1 MGEGSSRNE
10 PSIYGRLV
18 LLTATSDYRKA
29 WRILRTDCH
38 LTHHQVR
45 AIFSEHYGG
54 LALHSNLIHT
64 ELKKDEQE
72 WAEAAEA
79 FALMLNDPSHIKFAD
94 RLKDAIW
101 GSFSEPQMCLTLVR
115 RIDKTVRSWNGWGE
129 KERNFI
135 RSKVIRR
142 LTNHEK
148 RTGLEAYRERLLA
161 TYLTIRG
168 VVI

>member
-10 PSIYGRLV
+10 PSIHGRLV
-18 LLTATSDYRKA
+18 LLTATSEYRKA

-45 AIFSEHYGG
+45 AIFGEHHGG
-54 LALHSNLIHT
+54 LAIHANLIHT
-64 ELKKDEQE
+64 ELKKDEAE

-79 FALMLNDPSHIKFAD
+79 FSLMLNNTDHRVFAD
-94 RLKDAIW
+94 RLKDSIW

-115 RIDKTVRSWNGWGE
+115 RIEKTVREWNGWGE
-129 KERNFI
+129 VERNHL
-135 RSKVIRR
+135 RSKVLRR
-142 LTNHEK
+142 LENHEK
-148 RTGLEAYRERLLA
+148 RTGLSAWENRLLA

>member
-10 PSIYGRLV
+10 SSLHGGLV
-18 LLTATSDYRKA
+18 FLTATSEYRKA

-38 LTHHQVR
+38 LTHHEVR
-45 AIFSEHYGG
+45 SIFSEHHGG
-54 LALHSNLIHT
+54 LALHQNLIHS

-79 FALMLNDPSHIKFAD
+79 FSLMLNHTDHTIFAD
-94 RLKDAIW
+94 RLKNAIW
-101 GSFSEPQMCLTLVR
+101 GSSTEPQMCLTLVR
-115 RIDKTVRSWNGWGE
+115 RIEKTVRNWNQWGE
-129 KERNFI
+129 KERNFL
-135 RSKVIRR
+135 RSKVLRR
-142 LTNHEK
+142 LSNHEA
-148 RTGLEAYRERLLA
+148 RSGLTAWRERLLA